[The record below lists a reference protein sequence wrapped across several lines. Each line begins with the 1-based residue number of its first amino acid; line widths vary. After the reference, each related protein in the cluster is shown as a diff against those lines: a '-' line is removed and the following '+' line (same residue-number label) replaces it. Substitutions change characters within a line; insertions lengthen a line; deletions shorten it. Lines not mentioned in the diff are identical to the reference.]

1 MARQHLDVAAVR
13 AELAELRNEPA
24 GGRRV
29 SVLSLAR
36 RVGVPNTTF
45 RRLYPELVEEL
56 SHDEG
61 PPRPKP
67 AEQVDTDQKTIERLR
82 TRNRDLEENLEAA
95 VAVIQRITLENAR
108 LSAQLDSLQSISS
121 IQAQRRKHAR
131 ADGGFTSDRQ

>member
-1 MARQHLDVAAVR
+1 M
-13 AELAELRNEPA
+13 
-24 GGRRV
+24 
-29 SVLSLAR
+29 
-36 RVGVPNTTF
+36 
-45 RRLYPELVEEL
+45 
-56 SHDEG
+56 
-61 PPRPKP
+61 
-67 AEQVDTDQKTIERLR
+67 DTDQKTIERLR